1 MEINVSSGVLNFI
14 NCSVPLPTGTGLHI
28 ISLECGSGKTIMILE
43 IVKEKW
49 KNGILIVVSTINDAE
64 ELYGKIEVWKNGL
77 TSFNRPKVKVIH
89 SGKGRITEME
99 EYKKTP
105 KSISGFEILII
116 TSVRLI
122 IEPYD
127 LFLKFGGTGTRGL
140 K

>member
-1 MEINVSSGVLNFI
+1 
-14 NCSVPLPTGTGLHI
+14 
-28 ISLECGSGKTIMILE
+28 MILE